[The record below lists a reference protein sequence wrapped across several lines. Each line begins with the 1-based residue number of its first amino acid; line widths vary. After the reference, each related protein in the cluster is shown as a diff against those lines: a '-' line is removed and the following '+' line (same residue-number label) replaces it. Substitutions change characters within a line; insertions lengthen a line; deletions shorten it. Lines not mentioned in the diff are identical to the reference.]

1 MLKKLKQSIKISFW
15 GSVIFQVHS
24 ACDERNNTLVTYQWV
39 EPRTCRDDLPSSAKL
54 PSGAERR
61 KCPPCNPGMQ
71 MDYTTGTCRF
81 CPSGSISDGIRPCR
95 SCPPSTAPN
104 TGFQFIWWSALPG
117 VMSSRCM
124 SLEGYFFFRTHS
136 PKYQGFVFIVF
147 SSDALQAT
155 PGRAAPQPLLG

>member
-1 MLKKLKQSIKISFW
+1 M
-15 GSVIFQVHS
+15 HS

-71 MDYTTGTCRF
+71 MDYTTGSCRF
-81 CPSGSISDGIRPCR
+81 CPPGSISDGIRPCR
-95 SCPPSTAPN
+95 LCPPSTAPN
-104 TGFQFIWWSALPG
+104 TGFQFIWWSALPA

-124 SLEGYFFFRTHS
+124 SLEGNFIKIEITEFFGLLLSSLTFFRLHGDRL
-136 PKYQGFVFIVF
+136 YYRLRLVDIW
-147 SSDALQAT
+147 
-155 PGRAAPQPLLG
+155 